1 MPCVLVIDDDPA
13 LVRVLRIALTAKGYS
28 IVAASNGA
36 EGISE
41 AALQSP
47 DVVVLDL
54 GLPDIDGGEVCR
66 RIREW
71 SEVPII
77 VLSADGTEDRKVE
90 VLDQGAN
97 DYMTKPFGMNELLAR
112 LRVALRHAPVP
123 QQAELDAGPLH
134 LDLVHHEARMSGE
147 VVELTKREFAFL
159 AYLAQN
165 AGKVCTHR
173 MVLEAVWGPRYL
185 RATRY
190 LREYAYRL
198 RRKLGDEEGTFIVT
212 HPGIGYQLVMP
223 EPPAPEAPP
232 PVHGPAGS
240 ATPPAPPANA
250 APEGGVET
258 PTSGD

>member
-1 MPCVLVIDDDPA
+1 MPRVLVVDDDPA
-13 LVRVLRIALTAKGYS
+13 LVRVLRIALAAKGYDV
-28 IVAASNGA
+28 VAASDGVQ
-36 EGISE
+36 GIAE
-41 AALQSP
+41 AALQAP

-54 GLPDIDGGEVCR
+54 GLPDIDGAEVCR

-123 QQAELDAGPLH
+123 QQTELDAGPLH
-134 LDLVHHEARMSGE
+134 LDLVHHEARMAGE
-147 VVELTKREFAFL
+147 VVELTKREFAF
-159 AYLAQN
+159 ASFLAQN

-198 RRKLGDEEGTFIVT
+198 RRKLGDEDGRFIVT
-212 HPGIGYQLVMP
+212 HPGIGYQLVIP
-223 EPPAPEAPP
+223 EPPASGGLPASGAPAQPTLPE
-232 PVHGPAGS
+232 S
-240 ATPPAPPANA
+240 N
-250 APEGGVET
+250 E
-258 PTSGD
+258 SR

>member
-1 MPCVLVIDDDPA
+1 MSRVLAIDDDPA
-13 LVRVLRIALTAKGYS
+13 LVRVLNIALTAKGYDVS
-28 IVAASNGA
+28 IASTGV

-47 DVVVLDL
+47 DVIVLDL
-54 GLPDIDGGEVCR
+54 GLPDIDGAEVCR

-71 SEVPII
+71 STVPII

-90 VLDQGAN
+90 VLDRGAN

-112 LRVALRHAPVP
+112 VRVALRHSADP
-123 QQAELDAGPLH
+123 QQSELDAGPLH
-134 LDLVHHEARMSGE
+134 LDLVHHEARMSGA
-147 VVELTKREFAFL
+147 VVELTNREFAFL

-198 RRKLGDEEGTFIVT
+198 RRKLGDQDGTFIVT
-212 HPGIGYQLVMP
+212 HPGIGYQLVIP
-223 EPPAPEAPP
+223 EPPDHSATE
-232 PVHGPAGS
+232 AGS
-240 ATPPAPPANA
+240 AL
-250 APEGGVET
+250 
-258 PTSGD
+258 